1 MGNGPVHN
9 TIGARNR
16 SRYHFR
22 VRRALPYILF
32 GLVTLVVFWSFIR
45 SGRTLYNVDGLRAAL
60 GQVESAPPGAFPTH
74 VRNTDNV
81 FLLPNHLRIYNEGLK
96 AGEVRLW
103 NPTLFCGHPLY
114 ADPMVHP
121 FYPPNL
127 ILHWAFPPDTAFEL
141 SLMVHLFFSGASML
155 WLMRTLRVSD
165 AGGTIAGLAWM
176 LFGYNA
182 MWFSTGILLGVGV
195 FVPLALKWVVEGVE
209 SRNLRRAPQAALA
222 MGMVI
227 LGSHPQ
233 HALHFFLFILGW
245 IFVAAVR
252 NREARGFILK
262 FALVYSGLSVGVALV
277 EVLARLDSILNG
289 FRKAGPDM
297 SLLYGHPWAL
307 LGQAVGVALGR
318 IQFHNIPT
326 LDPEFNVYAGS
337 ALFTLAVT
345 GAVRCF
351 REPTVRFVA
360 LFGAAAFLVA
370 FIRPLAELWQ
380 WVPFLRLSPPSR
392 WLCVFGFC
400 LALLAGRGL
409 DSLSSGLGK
418 IPILLGSTG
427 ALFVMVCLA
436 KVGPLNFANKAA
448 AGTALTWSITTI
460 AAFLA
465 RRRPSAG
472 ACLAMLSILFELL
485 SNFKGM
491 NQHYDPT
498 LLRNPPS
505 LVEVPRG
512 HPEDPWRCTGW
523 FVAPR
528 TNGEPP
534 GTGNS
539 FGPLGDNA
547 LSVYGLETLGGF
559 EAIIPAAYLRFCE
572 EAGGKHTA
580 AGRAVTFRDVRSP
593 LLDLAGLRYVFRTE
607 ALPPGDPFRR
617 VASSGPTTLY
627 ENANALPRAYVVAG
641 ARVAHSEEEA
651 AKALHEPGFNPR
663 ESVVLQTSEDLP
675 WGPGGSV
682 ASEVRWVQRSS
693 DGLRLEVSSPHDGYL
708 VLSEADYPGW
718 QATVDGQR
726 TSILRANLAF
736 RAIRLP
742 RGRHH
747 VVFRFSPWIF
757 RWGGIGSIVSAALVL
772 GWIAVP
778 RFRSSGGMLGPSGA
792 QVPIGEAPPP

>member
-1 MGNGPVHN
+1 
-9 TIGARNR
+9 
-16 SRYHFR
+16 

-32 GLVTLVVFWSFIR
+32 GLVTFLVFWSFLR
-45 SGRTLYNVDGLRAAL
+45 SGRTIYNVDGLRAAL
-60 GQVESAPPGAFPTH
+60 GQVESAPPGAFPSH

-81 FLLPNHLRIYNEGLK
+81 FLLPIHLRIYNEGLK
-96 AGEVRLW
+96 AGELRLW

-121 FYPPNL
+121 FYPPHL
-127 ILHWAFPPDTAFEL
+127 LLHWAFPPDTAFEL
-141 SLMVHLFFSGASML
+141 SLMIHLFFSGASML
-155 WLMRTLRVSD
+155 WLMRALKVSE
-165 AGGTIAGLAWM
+165 AGGTIAALAWM

-182 MWFSTGILLGVGV
+182 MWFSTGILLGVSV
-195 FVPLALKWVVEGVE
+195 FVPLVLKWVVEGLE
-209 SRNLRRAPQAALA
+209 SRNLGRAPQAALA

-245 IFVAAVR
+245 ILIAAVR
-252 NREARGFILK
+252 DREARGFILG
-262 FALVYSGLSVGVALV
+262 FGLVVSGLSVGVALV
-277 EVLARLDSILNG
+277 EVLVRLDSILNG

-297 SLLYGHPWAL
+297 GLLYGHPWAL

-318 IQFHNIPT
+318 IQFHNISA

-345 GAVRCF
+345 GAIRCF
-351 REPTVRFVA
+351 REPTVRYVA
-360 LFGAAAFLVA
+360 LFGMAAFLVA
-370 FIRPLAELWQ
+370 FLRPLAEIWQ

-400 LALLAGRGL
+400 LAVLAGRGL
-409 DSLSSGLGK
+409 DSLSSGLGR
-418 IPILLGSTG
+418 IPVLVGAAG
-427 ALFVMVCLA
+427 ALLILVCLA

-448 AGTALTWSITTI
+448 AGTAVTWSMTTL

-465 RRRPSAG
+465 RRRPCAG
-472 ACLAMLSILFELL
+472 VCLAVLSILFELL
-485 SNFKGM
+485 NNFKGM
-491 NQHYDPT
+491 NQHYDPG

-505 LVEVPRG
+505 LVEASRG
-512 HPEDPWRCTGW
+512 RPEDPWRCTGR

-528 TNGEPP
+528 TKGDPP
-534 GTGNS
+534 DAGNS

-559 EAIIPAAYLRFCE
+559 EAIIPAAYIRFCE
-572 EAGGKHTA
+572 EAGGKHTD
-580 AGRAVTFRDVRSP
+580 AGRAVAFRDVRSP
-593 LLDLAGLRYVFRTE
+593 LLNLVGMRYVFRTE
-607 ALPPGDPFRR
+607 EGPLGDPFRK

-641 ARVAHSEEEA
+641 ARIAQSEEEA
-651 AKALHEPGFNPR
+651 VKVLHAPDFNPR
-663 ESVVLQTSEDLP
+663 ESVVLQTSEDHP
-675 WGPGGSV
+675 SEPGGSR
-682 ASEVRWVQRSS
+682 AGEVRWVQRNS
-693 DGLRLEVSSPHDGYL
+693 DGLRLEVSSPYDGYL

-718 QATVDGQR
+718 QATVDGER
-726 TSILRANLAF
+726 TPILRANLAF
-736 RAIRLP
+736 RAIRFP
-742 RGRHH
+742 KGRHQ
-747 VVFRFSPWIF
+747 VAFRFRPWIV

-778 RFRSSGGMLGPSGA
+778 RFRRWGEMRGPSGDRA
-792 QVPIGEAPPP
+792 PSAGAPPP